1 MTIEPFVKK
10 RAIFTA
16 AVMMPAL
23 LLAQYL
29 GYDSVMVTGAI
40 AGITGGLSVILF
52 PDPHRQP

>member
-16 AVMMPAL
+16 AVMLPLL

-29 GYDSVMVTGAI
+29 GYDSMMVTGTI
-40 AGITGGLSVILF
+40 AGVTGGLSVILY
-52 PDPHRQP
+52 PDPNRQP